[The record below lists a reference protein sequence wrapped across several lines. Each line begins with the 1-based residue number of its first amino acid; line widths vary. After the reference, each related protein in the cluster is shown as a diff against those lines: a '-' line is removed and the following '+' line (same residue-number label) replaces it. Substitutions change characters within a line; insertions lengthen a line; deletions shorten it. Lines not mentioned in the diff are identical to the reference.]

1 MAAAQRTAVQLL
13 KSYFASAHKGYCFIS
28 TPMFHVTADRVI
40 VQLYYY
46 PAKLSKSLTLGRGPS
61 TAMAGGLSGVTEN
74 VNNLCTAISQLYSKE
89 GNAAVPVELRVV
101 RLHQPYL
108 NSYILAQYLATNA
121 SIYGFTR
128 LRQSLLSAIPLG
140 LKNGRQIS
148 GGLPGLPSSAI
159 LGVKVQLSGL
169 LTTQRNA
176 PRKTVSTV
184 SAGTFHG
191 SNTTLDYGTSTT
203 KSSLGAYTVKV

>member
-1 MAAAQRTAVQLL
+1 MPV
-13 KSYFASAHKGYCFIS
+13 
-28 TPMFHVTADRVI
+28 FHMTADRVI

-46 PAKLSKSLTLGRGPS
+46 CGVNHLTKLNTTNTAGPS
-61 TAMAGGLSGVTEN
+61 AGFQMNGTFNTSAHTTKG
-74 VNNLCTAISQLYSKE
+74 LCTAISQLFSEKS
-89 GNAAVPVELRVV
+89 NAAVPVELRVV
-101 RLHQPYL
+101 RLQQPYL

-121 SIYGFTR
+121 SVFGFTR

-140 LKNGRQIS
+140 LS
-148 GGLPGLPSSAI
+148 FHVPGLTSFSI
-159 LGVKVQLSGL
+159 IGVKVQVSGL

-184 SAGTFHG
+184 STGTFHG
-191 SNTTLDYGTSTT
+191 TNTIVEYASNTT